1 MRAGHGR
8 PSLPERSAAS
18 ALRRDPAVGADAGL
32 CDSSMSPR
40 TSASTARSRARAWGE
55 PQAGASGPRRL
66 GRRLKRRSRGW
77 PPGARRTAPKRSQ
90 PGPDKDGPTRLVGAA
105 PGVGSST
112 PAGGRPRRDRPC
124 SCAGRARPAHGALP
138 TEAARSSA
146 RPPSAA
152 LSGLGRGA
160 QGAGAP
166 PLARLPMVA
175 AGTWSLAAAA
185 AKGRLGLET
194 LAAPN

>member
-66 GRRLKRRSRGW
+66 GRW
-77 PPGARRTAPKRSQ
+77 PPGARRTAPKRSR
-90 PGPDKDGPTRLVGAA
+90 PGPGKDGLTWLVGAA
-105 PGVGSST
+105 PGAGSST
-112 PAGGRPRRDRPC
+112 SAGGRPQRDRPG
-124 SCAGRARPAHGALP
+124 SCAGRARPAGTWRSAHRGGSELGAAPLGGAVRP
-138 TEAARSSA
+138 RTRRAGSS
-146 RPPSAA
+146 P
-152 LSGLGRGA
+152 
-160 QGAGAP
+160 P
-166 PLARLPMVA
+166 PLVRLPMVA